1 MSTNP
6 NSGSAS
12 RHPDSTE
19 WERLAG
25 ELPQP
30 ADPAEQADVVWQ
42 ALCAYFRWYDRI
54 ATSTRLSYQV
64 LKVGVLILGAAVTVL
79 AAIRAPSALT
89 AGLAASVVVLEGI
102 QQVFQLQS
110 NWITYRSS
118 AETLRQHAFL
128 YVAKAYPYADTQTRR
143 DQLAEVMRD
152 ITAKESSS
160 WIGTMRQAAPT
171 LKPTNT

>member
-19 WERLAG
+19 WQRLAG

-30 ADPAEQADVVWQ
+30 GDPAEQADVVWQ

-79 AAIRAPSALT
+79 AAIRAPSVLT
-89 AGLAASVVVLEGI
+89 AGLAAGVVVLEGI

-128 YVAKAYPYADTQTRR
+128 YVAKAYPYADAQTRR
-143 DQLAEVMRD
+143 DRLAEVMRD
-152 ITAKESSS
+152 ITAKESTS

-171 LKPTNT
+171 LKATNT